1 MVKVDAM
8 TSSSQVAPHS
18 QQPNPA
24 SPELGD
30 LVRDIERLETI
41 VDGWEESQQHTVQA
55 LRQAIDRLHT
65 EAFSRLIREVKSHS
79 SAQPGLRQAVS
90 DEVVYAV
97 LRHFQLI
104 KPSLHERVEDA
115 LASVRPSLQTHG
127 GDVVLVAVQPPDTVD
142 IQLLGACHG
151 CPSSSLTLTEGVEK
165 AIKDYC
171 PEITTIHTVK
181 GVATLT
187 SEQGVPVHVVSP
199 FAKSTD
205 ESWQYATNVEH
216 IPEGGVTVNEIS
228 GRSLLF
234 SRQGHHVTCFENSC
248 AHMGMPLDM
257 GEVNDGIITCPY
269 HGFQY
274 LLRSGECLTASE
286 VQLLSHA
293 VRVTGA
299 TVEIKFSE

>member
-1 MVKVDAM
+1 M

-18 QQPNPA
+18 QQPNPTQPA
-24 SPELGD
+24 LGD

-41 VDGWEESQQHTVQA
+41 VDGWEETQQHTVQA

-65 EAFSRLIREVKSHS
+65 EAFSRLIREIKSHPA
-79 SAQPGLRQAVS
+79 AQPGLRQAVS

-104 KPSLHERVEDA
+104 KPSLHERIEDA

-127 GDVVLVAVQPPDTVD
+127 GDVELVAVRPPDTVD

-165 AIKDYC
+165 AIKDSC
-171 PEITTIHTVK
+171 PEITSIHTVK
-181 GVATLT
+181 GAATLT
-187 SEQGVPVHVVSP
+187 GEHGVPLHFVSP
-199 FAKSTD
+199 FAKTA
-205 ESWQYATNVEH
+205 EEGWQSVTNVEH
-216 IPEGGVTVNEIS
+216 IPENGVTVNEVS
-228 GRSLLF
+228 GHSLLF
-234 SRQGHHVTCFENSC
+234 SRQGHQVTCFENSC

-274 LLRSGECLTASE
+274 SLTSGECLTASE
-286 VQLLSHA
+286 VQLLPHA
-293 VRVTGA
+293 VRVTGT